1 MGIILRNVSQV
12 YESEYTKEQV
22 LENVNLTL
30 EKGKIYCM
38 IGPSGSGKSTLL
50 NIMGGLLQPTNGSVI
65 IDTKDITKFNSE
77 QLAELRVN
85 KIGYIFQDFNL
96 IPFLTVKE
104 NVLLQLRIAK
114 KDVTSYKENY
124 ENIMKKLEI
133 KDKENAYIHQLSGG
147 QQQRVAIARCLI
159 MQPDIILADE
169 PTGNLDSENTEKFI
183 SLVQTIM
190 KDLNTT
196 FVIVTHD
203 ERLCDYCDHTIR
215 VRNHNIEFVA

>member
-85 KIGYIFQDFNL
+85 KIGYIFQ
-96 IPFLTVKE
+96 V
-104 NVLLQLRIAK
+104 RIAK